1 MKYTPIYLRILPI
14 DTKSKNGKKEYFKVP
29 ATNVIGSPING
40 TQPNKSDHFPYLLN
54 IFWLLSNWFEFTG
67 NHFLLWK
74 IKIFFPR
81 YQFTIEPQIFPKL
94 AKKSNSPNSYFF
106 DKIITDKKISEEKGR
121 IVAAKKLIITKLA

>member
-1 MKYTPIYLRILPI
+1 MI
-14 DTKSKNGKKEYFKVP
+14 
-29 ATNVIGSPING
+29 G
-40 TQPNKSDHFPYLLN
+40 TQANKIDQDPYLLN
-54 IFWLLSNWFEFTG
+54 IFWLLFNWFEFTG

-106 DKIITDKKISEEKGR
+106 DKIITDKKISEEKGN